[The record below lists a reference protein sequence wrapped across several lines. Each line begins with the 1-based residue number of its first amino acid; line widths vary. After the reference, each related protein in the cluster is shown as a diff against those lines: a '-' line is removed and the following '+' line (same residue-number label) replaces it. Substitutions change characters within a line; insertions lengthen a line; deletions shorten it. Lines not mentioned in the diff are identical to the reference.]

1 MFEQRPGLSGS
12 SIVVAEEDRGDV
24 VRAELGHPSTAH
36 ATTPLGGTLVES
48 RIGAVA
54 RDAFRFPSPLIEP
67 DVPVASIRLSDRIHQ
82 LAHGRAPWGV
92 TRRLTPSGPK
102 MA

>member
-36 ATTPLGGTLVES
+36 ATTPLGGTLWFVKITS
-48 RIGAVA
+48 A
-54 RDAFRFPSPLIEP
+54 
-67 DVPVASIRLSDRIHQ
+67 
-82 LAHGRAPWGV
+82 
-92 TRRLTPSGPK
+92 
-102 MA
+102 